1 MNLGIVTSFLLGGL
15 LLLSVLF
22 FNAQLQS
29 HTQEVTI
36 ATITSEQLEN
46 ITTLLSHDISR
57 IGYQYTNI
65 VMTTLESKKIV
76 FWGDIFDNDELDAT
90 KVTWSW
96 GYPSD
101 PVNSTTNP
109 NDYYLTREGP
119 TDKTTAHGILKFPV
133 TYFNIEYLNAM
144 GVPTN
149 NSSTVREIIVEI
161 MVESSEPYY
170 LAGSKADNP
179 QYHRTVFKR
188 SFWPTNLNK
197 NYY

>member
-15 LLLSVLF
+15 LLLSILF

-29 HTQEVTI
+29 HTQEITI
-36 ATITSEQLEN
+36 TSITSEQLEN
-46 ITTLLSHDISR
+46 IVTLVSHDINR

-65 VMTTLESKKIV
+65 VMTSLESKKIA
-76 FWGDIFDNDELDAT
+76 FWGDIYDNDELDAT
-90 KVTWSW
+90 NVTWSW
-96 GYPSD
+96 GYNSE

-109 NDYYLTREGP
+109 NDYYLTRQGP
-119 TDKTTAHGILKFPV
+119 TDKNTANGILKFPV

-149 NSSTVREIIVEI
+149 NSSTVREITIEIIVE
-161 MVESSEPYY
+161 SPEPYY
-170 LAGSKADNP
+170 LPGSKGDNP
-179 QYHRTVFKR
+179 QYYRTAFKR
-188 SFWPTNLNK
+188 SFFPTNLNK